1 MDLHVKVTDQ
11 LKEYI
16 IPPTPENVCP
26 AWIDCVPAQALTGH
40 TSNGITSS

>member
-16 IPPTPENVCP
+16 IPPTPENVCGVLR
-26 AWIDCVPAQALTGH
+26 AESRLKIHIDR
-40 TSNGITSS
+40 